1 MASATKEEEKVQVPP
16 GSLIDVPSTEEIE
29 ANSNELKKNE
39 TLTPPD
45 GGRGWLVIM
54 GSFLGLFSI
63 FGYNYSWG
71 VFLRQYKT
79 IYSGQMAQLSWIGSI
94 CVALFF
100 ILGPINQLV
109 IKRMGYRNMLMT
121 GAVLCTAA
129 LILASFAKQVWHL
142 FLTQGLLFGFG
153 ASFVWFPCIGAPQ
166 QWFNQHRGLAVG
178 LAMSGSGIGGLV
190 VSNICQAAI
199 DNVGYRWA
207 LRIVGIMC
215 FVLIGIASLLV
226 RPFGTIQQTGG
237 SAKGFISWYL
247 FKNPKFTILFMHGLI
262 TTFGYMTPFFL
273 LPSHAQDLKLDPWVG
288 TNLSAIM
295 SAVNAGARICTGYMG
310 DKLGRFNSLFIC
322 TLLAGVC
329 CLAIWINATNEA
341 TIWVFS
347 VLYGFFGGG
356 YVALFPTVQPQVVGL
371 ENIAPAVGLLYF
383 TNLFGYMFGTPI
395 ASAIINKFDPPD
407 YRYAAVWAGCM
418 VIGGALF
425 AGWLRVTQAGFKL
438 VRV

>member
-1 MASATKEEEKVQVPP
+1 MDLRESEKLEVLPTTSRTPSPVSDQISTDLNKET
-16 GSLIDVPSTEEIE
+16 D
-29 ANSNELKKNE
+29 

-45 GGRGWLVIM
+45 GGRGWLIVF
-54 GSFLGLFSI
+54 GSFCGLFAI

-71 VFLRQYKT
+71 VFLRYYNESVYVGEMSK
-79 IYSGQMAQLSWIGSI
+79 LSWIGSI

-100 ILGPINQLV
+100 ILGPINQIV
-109 IKRMGYRNMLMT
+109 IRAMGYKYMLAT
-121 GAVLCTAA
+121 GTVLCTAA
-129 LILASFAKQVWHL
+129 LICASFAYETWHL
-142 FLTQGLLFGFG
+142 FLSQGVLFGFG

-166 QWFNQHRGLAVG
+166 QWFSKHRGLAMG

-199 DNVGYRWA
+199 SNIGYRWA

-215 FVLIGIASLLV
+215 FVLIGIATVLV
-226 RPFGTIQQTGG
+226 RPLGTIRQTGG
-237 SAKGFISWYL
+237 REGTIIAWYL
-247 FKNPKFTILFMHGLI
+247 FKNPRFTIMFIHGLI

-273 LPSHAQDLKLDPWVG
+273 LPSHAKALNLDPWIG

-295 SAVNAGARICTGYMG
+295 SAVNAGARICTGFMG
-310 DKLGRFNSLFIC
+310 DHLGRFNSLFLC
-322 TLLAGVC
+322 TFLAGVM
-329 CLAIWINATNEA
+329 CLAVWVNAANEA
-341 TIWVFS
+341 TIWVFA

-356 YVALFPTVQPQVVGL
+356 YIALFPTVQPQVVGL

-407 YRYAAVWAGCM
+407 YRYGAVWAGIM
-418 VIGGALF
+418 VVVGALF